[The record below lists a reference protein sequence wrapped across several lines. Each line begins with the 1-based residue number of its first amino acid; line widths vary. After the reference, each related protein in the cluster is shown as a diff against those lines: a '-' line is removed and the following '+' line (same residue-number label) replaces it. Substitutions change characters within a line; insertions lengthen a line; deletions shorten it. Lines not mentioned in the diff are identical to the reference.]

1 MTYEI
6 TTDNLT
12 LTDANGRS
20 GRRIVARMTKAEI
33 TRETQK
39 FFSWASTPDPWV
51 RYNRTGSHDHDRF
64 LQHLLSAYPER
75 VRLS

>member
-12 LTDANGRS
+12 LTDADGKS
-20 GRRIVARMTKAEI
+20 GRRIVARMTRTEI

-39 FFSWASTPDPWV
+39 FFNWESTPDPWT
-51 RYNRTGSHDHDRF
+51 RYNRTGSYDHDRF
-64 LQHLLSAYPER
+64 LQHLLSTYPDR
-75 VRLS
+75 VRLG